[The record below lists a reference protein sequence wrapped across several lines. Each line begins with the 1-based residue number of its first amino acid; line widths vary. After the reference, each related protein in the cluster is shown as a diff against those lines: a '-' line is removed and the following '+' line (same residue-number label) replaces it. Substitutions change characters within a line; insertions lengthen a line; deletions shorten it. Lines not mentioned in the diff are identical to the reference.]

1 MDFVKIDNNI
11 SLEEYEKIKLKYGSM
26 SSWAI
31 WSNQGEK
38 IKSNMGDIS
47 FFDNPTIKTLNT
59 LNPNIILVGLNISKH
74 IPKNFSNFHP
84 DYSSAQDYKT
94 RYALKNTIFWGAYM
108 TDIIKDFQ
116 EKVSGNIMKYL
127 SKNKTFEKENI
138 LKFEEELE
146 DIGSKSPIIIA
157 FGNDSYKILKRNF
170 KQYKIYKVSHYSSF
184 INKDKFRQEFI
195 NLEIELIKDFNK

>member
-1 MDFVKIDNNI
+1 MDLIKIDNDI

-31 WSNQGEK
+31 WIEQGEK
-38 IKSNMGDIS
+38 IKSNMGDTT
-47 FFDNPTIKTLNT
+47 FFENPTIKTLKT
-59 LNPNIILVGLNISKH
+59 LNPNIILVGLNISEK
-74 IPKNFSNFHP
+74 IDRVFGNFHP
-84 DYSSAQDYKT
+84 DKSKAQDYKT

-116 EKVSGNIMKYL
+116 EKVSGNMMKYL
-127 SKNKTFEKENI
+127 NKNKNFEKENI
-138 LKFEEELE
+138 IKFEEELS

-170 KQYKIYKVSHYSSF
+170 KHYKIYKVSHYSAF
-184 INKDKFRQEFI
+184 INVDKYREEFI
-195 NLEIELIKDFNK
+195 KLEIELMKDSNK

>member
-1 MDFVKIDNNI
+1 MVVINNSI
-11 SLEEYEKIKLKYGSM
+11 SLEQYEKIKLKYGGM
-26 SSWAI
+26 SSWAL
-31 WSNQGEK
+31 WSEQGEK

-47 FFDNPTIKTLNT
+47 FFENPTIMTLNA

-116 EKVSGNIMKYL
+116 EKVSGNMMKYL

-138 LKFEEELE
+138 LKFEEELGF
-146 DIGSKSPIIIA
+146 IGSKSPIIIA
-157 FGNDSYKILKRNF
+157 FGNDTYKILKRNI
-170 KQYKIYKVSHYSSF
+170 KKYKIYKVSHYSSF
-184 INKDKFRQEFI
+184 INKDKYRDEFI
-195 NLEIELIKDFNK
+195 KLEIEIISLLHFTS